1 VARKELIPLL
11 LDNPMTV
18 SEIARARGQSP
29 GDTADDLEHLLRS
42 LEHMDYEAAISPAQ
56 CRKCRFEFGT
66 DKLRKPS
73 KCPKC
78 KSTWLTEPLIQI
90 RASPRDASSTAKP
103 PGDNKAFD

>member
-1 VARKELIPLL
+1 MARKQLIPLL

-18 SEIARARGQSP
+18 SEIARTTEQSP
-29 GDTADDLEHLLRS
+29 GDVASDLEHLL
-42 LEHMDYEAAISPAQ
+42 LTLKHTEYEAAISPAQ

-90 RASPRDASSTAKP
+90 RPRTGRTRLAKP
-103 PGDNKAFD
+103 PTSGE